1 MKEIKDIELTN
12 DPLTNIH
19 IMAPYLNKE
28 GQSAVFGLM
37 FGLIMGNK
45 EDNKP
50 DKTS

>member
-1 MKEIKDIELTN
+1 MEDIKSIKLTE

-19 IMAPYLNKE
+19 IMAPYLNNE

-45 EDNKP
+45 EKDKP
-50 DKTS
+50 DKVR